1 MISND
6 KVFSRLLNWG
16 QGDTRHSFCKLNQE
30 KKVES
35 LILSIYFDWTRRRTR
50 RRKMGLRMMRLRN
63 LGPTTRGGWGGE
75 ESKLLQKI
83 Y

>member
-1 MISND
+1 M
-6 KVFSRLLNWG
+6 
-16 QGDTRHSFCKLNQE
+16 
-30 KKVES
+30 
-35 LILSIYFDWTRRRTR
+35 SIYFDWTRRRTR